1 MNSACIAAA
10 ASSAEACCSVEF
22 VFRRKVANG
31 GIEEFSVIEE
41 LGVRTEED
49 FEWERG
55 GGLKVSFLVLPIS
68 LGCDMELLLLCCLC
82 CCFDG
87 FI

>member
-10 ASSAEACCSVEF
+10 ASSAQACCSVEF
-22 VFRRKVANG
+22 VFRRNRGPGAASPMEAW
-31 GIEEFSVIEE
+31 EEFSVIEE

-55 GGLKVSFLVLPIS
+55 GGLKVSFSSPAHKFGV
-68 LGCDMELLLLCCLC
+68 
-82 CCFDG
+82 
-87 FI
+87 